1 MSARGTQNANKGAPV
16 AANTTAKN
24 TTSSGRVA
32 SNLSYKDKLDTVEL
46 KELKD
51 IFELF
56 DEDGSG
62 TIDPAEVTQI
72 LSHLGLDKRNP
83 IVFQMIEDMKT
94 RTKAIT
100 FDDFL
105 GIVVHRL
112 GDTKSRDGLAKLFTV
127 YDNDDT
133 GIIDFEKFKNVARE
147 IGENLNDDQILEM
160 MHHVHVLNKT
170 ESNEGFNFEE
180 FYKIVT
186 KKRYV

>member
-1 MSARGTQNANKGAPV
+1 MSRSTQPGKPATSSTTIPK
-16 AANTTAKN
+16 AA
-24 TTSSGRVA
+24 TSSGKVGA
-32 SNLSYKDKLDTVEL
+32 SNVNAQTRLDTVEL
-46 KELKD
+46 KELRD

-62 TIDPAEVTQI
+62 TIDPSEVTQI

-83 IVFQMIEDMKT
+83 IVFQMIQDMKE

-105 GIVVHRL
+105 GIVVNRL
-112 GDTKSRDGLAKLFTV
+112 GDTRSRDGLAKLFTV
-127 YDNDDT
+127 YDSDGT
-133 GIIDFEKFKNVARE
+133 GTIDFEKFKTVARE

-170 ESNEGFNFEE
+170 ESNESFDFDE
-180 FYKIVT
+180 FYKVVT
-186 KKRYV
+186 KKRYA

>member
-1 MSARGTQNANKGAPV
+1 MQSKTSSQQAKGS
-16 AANTTAKN
+16 TT
-24 TTSSGRVA
+24 SGRVNA
-32 SNLSYKDKLDTVEL
+32 PVNVQDRLDTVEI

-62 TIDPAEVTQI
+62 TIDPTEVTQI

-83 IVFQMIEDMKT
+83 IVYQMITDMQG
-94 RTKAIT
+94 RTKAIN

-105 GIVVHRL
+105 AIVVNRL
-112 GDTKSRDGLAKLFTV
+112 GDVKSREGLAKLYQV
-127 YDNDDT
+127 YDTDGT
-133 GIIDFEKFKNVARE
+133 GILDFEKFKTVARE

-170 ESNEGFNFEE
+170 ESNEQFDFED
-180 FYKIVT
+180 FYKVVT
-186 KKRYV
+186 KKRYQ

>member
-1 MSARGTQNANKGAPV
+1 MSRNQPTGKP
-16 AANTTAKN
+16 
-24 TTSSGRVA
+24 TTSSGTVPKAATSSTKVA
-32 SNLSYKDKLDTVEL
+32 PNVNAQAKLDTVEL
-46 KELKD
+46 KELRD

-83 IVFQMIEDMKT
+83 IVFQMIEDMRA

-105 GIVVHRL
+105 GIVVNRL
-112 GDTKSRDGLAKLFTV
+112 GDTRSREGLSKLYTV
-127 YDNDDT
+127 YDSDGT
-133 GIIDFEKFKNVARE
+133 GIIDFEKFKTVARE

-170 ESNEGFNFEE
+170 QSNESIDFEE
-180 FYKIVT
+180 FYSIVT
-186 KKRYV
+186 KKRYQ

>member
-1 MSARGTQNANKGAPV
+1 MSRSTASNVPK
-16 AANTTAKN
+16 AA
-24 TTSSGRVA
+24 TSSGRVPA
-32 SNLSYKDKLDTVEL
+32 PVNVKDKLDTVEI

-62 TIDPAEVTQI
+62 TIDPSEVTQI

-83 IVFQMIEDMKT
+83 IVFQMIEDMKA

-105 GIVVHRL
+105 NIVVTRL
-112 GDTKSRDGLAKLFTV
+112 GDTRSREGLAKLFTV
-127 YDNDDT
+127 YDTDGT
-133 GIIDFEKFKNVARE
+133 GTIDFEKFKQVARE

-170 ESNEGFNFEE
+170 ESNESFDFEE
-180 FYKIVT
+180 FYKVVT
-186 KKRYV
+186 KKRYQ

>member
-1 MSARGTQNANKGAPV
+1 MSGRGTQQAGKPV
-16 AANTTAKN
+16 
-24 TTSSGRVA
+24 TSSGRVA
-32 SNLSYKDKLDTVEL
+32 PTVNVKDKLNTLEL

-72 LSHLGLDKRNP
+72 LGHLGLDKRNP
-83 IVFQMIEDMKT
+83 IVFQMIEDMRA

-105 GIVVHRL
+105 GIVVNKL
-112 GDTKSRDGLAKLFTV
+112 GDVQSKEGLAKLFTV
-127 YDNDDT
+127 YDNDDS
-133 GIIDFEKFKNVARE
+133 GVIDFEKFKNVARE

-170 ESNEGFNFEE
+170 ESN
-180 FYKIVT
+180 
-186 KKRYV
+186 

>member
-1 MSARGTQNANKGAPV
+1 MSGRGTQQAGKA
-16 AANTTAKN
+16 
-24 TTSSGRVA
+24 TTSSGKVTTTV
-32 SNLSYKDKLDTVEL
+32 NVKDKLDTLEL

-62 TIDPAEVTQI
+62 TIDPSEVTQI

-83 IVFQMIEDMKT
+83 IVFQMIEDMKS

-105 GIVVHRL
+105 GIVVSKL
-112 GDTKSRDGLAKLFTV
+112 GDVRTREGLTKLFSV
-127 YDNDDT
+127 YDNDDS
-133 GIIDFEKFKNVARE
+133 GVIDFEKFKNVARE

-170 ESNEGFNFEE
+170 ESNEGINFEE
-180 FYKIVT
+180 FYRVVT
-186 KKRYV
+186 KKRY